1 MASVCE
7 EENWELIGVLY
18 VIVIAVQKK
27 SNWEKNAVSIRE
39 TVLNSNSSS
48 EVSLRSGLNVTSPI
62 ALQRSNGGS
71 SSDLR
76 RKSSIRNRKPDLKEM
91 LKNSKEFEL
100 EAPAAL
106 GRNRSTSVRFDDIVS
121 MAVEE

>member
-1 MASVCE
+1 
-7 EENWELIGVLY
+7 
-18 VIVIAVQKK
+18 
-27 SNWEKNAVSIRE
+27 
-39 TVLNSNSSS
+39 
-48 EVSLRSGLNVTSPI
+48 
-62 ALQRSNGGS
+62 
-71 SSDLR
+71 
-76 RKSSIRNRKPDLKEM
+76 M